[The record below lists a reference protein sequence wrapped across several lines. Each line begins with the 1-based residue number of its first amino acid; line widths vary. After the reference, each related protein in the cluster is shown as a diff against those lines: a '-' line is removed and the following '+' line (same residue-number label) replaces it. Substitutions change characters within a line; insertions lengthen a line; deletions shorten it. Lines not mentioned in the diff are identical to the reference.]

1 MPYALSIGMTK
12 DEFMDCR
19 PIELMS
25 YGIAYKLNQKRR
37 DEELWLQGLYN
48 MHGFSVV
55 LSNMFNKHSNMQY
68 FKQPITYK
76 DAKDNMNDEQ
86 KEEVAVFEMKKRIK
100 MLEKQGLPQS
110 PT

>member
-1 MPYALSIGMTK
+1 MTK
-12 DEFMDCR
+12 DEFMDSK

-55 LSNMFNKHSNMQY
+55 LSNMFNKNSKAKYFEQPLSFDKHTKEKELTEEELQKQRELFVAKLMAMQ
-68 FKQPITYK
+68 K
-76 DAKDNMNDEQ
+76 N
-86 KEEVAVFEMKKRIK
+86 FELNHKSD
-100 MLEKQGLPQS
+100 GVS
-110 PT
+110 